1 MPSVST
7 QELEQR
13 AERAVRRGEL
23 LVALDHYEALLER
36 SPDDERV
43 QGKIESVRSL
53 LQPSELVHRR
63 RAEPVAEEDPHTAP
77 MTDAEEGE
85 LHASAGKF
93 AEAAFAYRRAVGKHP
108 GNELLRER
116 LEELVKLAP
125 PGSRALDDGL
135 ASAERL
141 EKGADPAA
149 AAGAGRSAKAAD
161 AVFRPIAGEVPAKPA
176 VSKPPAA
183 APAAAPPPAAT
194 PAPAAVTPAPA
205 APTPAPAAAKAAP
218 AAAKAAP
225 AAAAPGP
232 APHAKAAPEPEPLPK
247 DPVALLESLLGRVQQ
262 AGRRA
267 R

>member
-63 RAEPVAEEDPHTAP
+63 RAEPVAEE
-77 MTDAEEGE
+77 E

>member
-23 LVALDHYEALLER
+23 LVALDLYEALLER
-36 SPDDERV
+36 SPDDERLR
-43 QGKIESVRSL
+43 GKIESVRSL

-63 RAEPVAEEDPHTAP
+63 RAEPVAAEDPQAAP
-77 MTDAEEGE
+77 MSDAEKGE

-93 AEAAFAYRRAVGKHP
+93 AEAAFAYRRAVAKHP

-116 LEELVKLAP
+116 LEELVRLAP

-141 EKGADPAA
+141 EKGTDPAA
-149 AAGAGRSAKAAD
+149 AVGAGRSAKAAD
-161 AVFRPIAGEVPAKPA
+161 AVFRPIEAE
-176 VSKPPAA
+176 PAA
-183 APAAAPPPAAT
+183 RPVAPRPPQ
-194 PAPAAVTPAPA
+194 PAAVAARPATKPL
-205 APTPAPAAAKAAP
+205 PLPS
-218 AAAKAAP
+218 
-225 AAAAPGP
+225 
-232 APHAKAAPEPEPLPK
+232 PHEPLPA
-247 DPVALLESLLGRVQQ
+247 DPVALLQALLGRVQK
-262 AGRRA
+262 AGRRP

>member
-7 QELEQR
+7 QDLEQR

-23 LVALDHYEALLER
+23 LVALDLYEALLER
-36 SPDDERV
+36 SPDDERLR
-43 QGKIESVRSL
+43 GKIESVRSL

-63 RAEPVAEEDPHTAP
+63 RAEPVAEDDPQTAP

-93 AEAAFAYRRAVGKHP
+93 AEAAFAYRRAVGRHP

-135 ASAERL
+135 AGAERL

-149 AAGAGRSAKAAD
+149 AVGAGRSAKAAA
-161 AVFRPIAGEVPAKPA
+161 AVFRPLEEAPKPLL
-176 VSKPPAA
+176 PG
-183 APAAAPPPAAT
+183 PPPLPIAAT
-194 PAPAAVTPAPA
+194 RRPTAIVATPEPD
-205 APTPAPAAAKAAP
+205 TTKAAQ
-218 AAAKAAP
+218 A
-225 AAAAPGP
+225 
-232 APHAKAAPEPEPLPK
+232 PLPAE
-247 DPVALLESLLGRVQQ
+247 PVALLQALLGRLRQ

>member
-1 MPSVST
+1 MSSLST

-23 LVALDHYEALLER
+23 LLALDHYEALMAR
-36 SPDDERV
+36 SPDDERL

-63 RAEPVAEEDPHTAP
+63 RAEPALEEDTSQKP

-108 GNELLRER
+108 QNELLRER
-116 LEELVKLAP
+116 LLELVKLAP

-141 EKGADPAA
+141 EKGTDPAL

-161 AVFRPIAGEVPAKPA
+161 AVFRPIAGEAPAKPVA
-176 VSKPPAA
+176 SKPP
-183 APAAAPPPAAT
+183 PQ
-194 PAPAAVTPAPA
+194 
-205 APTPAPAAAKAAP
+205 AAAKAAP
-218 AAAKAAP
+218 VAAKAAP
-225 AAAAPGP
+225 TAAKP
-232 APHAKAAPEPEPLPK
+232 APEPLPA
-247 DPVALLESLLGRVQQ
+247 DPVAMLQALLGRVK
-262 AGRRA
+262 AGRRGV
-267 R
+267 RGV